1 MSVSGNRLTVRA
13 SDGATEDVNVTSGTR
28 ITKAVSGSTGDLKAG
43 EAITV
48 SGTVPASSTSGASVT
63 ASQIFIQPT
72 SRS

>member
-13 SDGATEDVNVTSGTR
+13 SDGDTEDVNVTSGTR

-48 SGTVPASSTSGASVT
+48 SSTTPVSSTRGASVT
-63 ASQIFIQPT
+63 ATQIFIQPASQT
-72 SRS
+72 